1 MKRVGSAA
9 MVRDLRDRLG
19 LTQEQFAQ
27 RIGVT
32 YSTVNHWENGKR
44 APQPFLLARL
54 LELGAELR
62 AAAPETVA
70 KGQAEPTEGT
80 LPVAVR
86 AMVDRIVRRFRPER
100 VILFG
105 SHARGDAGPESD
117 VDLLVVMEVE
127 GSRRQ
132 KQLEVRREVHDVR
145 GPKDVLVTTPE
156 EFEWR
161 RRVPGTVERSAALE
175 GRLVYARR

>member
-1 MKRVGSAA
+1 LKSKDSAA
-9 MVRDLRDRLG
+9 LVRDLRDRLG

-27 RIGVT
+27 RLGVT

-44 APQPFLLARL
+44 TPQPFLLARL
-54 LELGAELR
+54 LELH
-62 AAAPETVA
+62 
-70 KGQAEPTEGT
+70 AEPTEDT
-80 LPVAVR
+80 LPAPIR
-86 AMVDRIVRRFRPER
+86 AMVDRIVHRFRPER

-105 SHARGDAGPESD
+105 SHARGDAGPDSD

-161 RRVPGTVERSAALE
+161 RQVPGTVERAAALE
-175 GRLVYARR
+175 GRVVHARR